1 MHKLWYSLRKEMQLL
16 LSDKVGLSL
25 LFGMPILLVFII
37 TIVQDSA
44 YKIVNENK
52 ISIIISNQ
60 DQGDQ
65 GQKLVH
71 LLDSSG
77 LFNIKKNYELTANQV
92 KNELLQTKKLTA
104 LYIPSNFSH
113 KLEEKA
119 SGISNSML
127 SEMGVIEATKTIE
140 SKDKLRLKFF
150 HDPILTQN
158 YCQSIEGMFYSYL
171 AIVENKLMI
180 NTIYKNL
187 GITKGS
193 IDIEKKM
200 KASKINIES
209 ITASNSGNKT
219 LPNSSQHNVPAWTIF
234 AMFFMVT
241 SLGSNIAKEKTSGSF
256 VRLKTLPTSFSLV
269 LMSKML
275 VYLLVAFLQVFVI
288 FSIGIFLFPLI
299 DLPQLGLP
307 TNPFPLIIIV
317 LLTGLS
323 AVSYALL
330 IGMFAKTQEQANG
343 FGAISIIL
351 FGAIGGIWVPTFVMP
366 SYLQMISK
374 LSPLHWCLEGFYT
387 IFLKQGSWMELGSVI
402 LYMIT
407 FITICQIFIYVK
419 LKTSKLI

>member
-1 MHKLWYSLRKEMQLL
+1 MNKLWYSLKKELQLL
-16 LSDKVGLSL
+16 FSDKVGLSL

-52 ISIIISNQ
+52 ITILVSNQ
-60 DQGDQ
+60 DQGAH
-65 GQKLVH
+65 GQKLVR
-71 LLDSSG
+71 LLDKSG
-77 LFNIKKNYELTANQV
+77 LFNMQKKTTLDSIQI
-92 KNELLQTKKLTA
+92 KNELLKTKKLTA
-104 LYIPSNFSH
+104 LYIPKNFSQ

-119 SGISNSML
+119 SKISNAML
-127 SEMGVIEATKTIE
+127 SQMGVAEASNIKN
-140 SKDKLRLKFF
+140 SPGDLALKFY
-150 HDPILTQN
+150 HDPILTEN
-158 YCQSIEGMFYSYL
+158 YCQSLEGMFYSYL

-180 NTIYKNL
+180 STIYKNL

-193 IDIEKKM
+193 IDIEKQM
-200 KASKINIES
+200 QASKINIES
-209 ITASNSGNKT
+209 ITASNSGNKI

-269 LMSKML
+269 LIAKML
-275 VYLLVAFLQVFVI
+275 VYLFVAFLQVFVI
-288 FSIGIFLFPLI
+288 FSIGIYLFPLI
-299 DLPQLGLP
+299 ELPRLGIP
-307 TNPFPLIIIV
+307 SNPFPMLIIV

-330 IGMFAKTQEQANG
+330 IGTLAKTQEQANG

-366 SYLQMISK
+366 NYMQLISNI
-374 LSPLHWCLEGFYT
+374 SPLHWCLEGFYT
-387 IFLKQGSWMELGSVI
+387 IFLKQGSWSELGSVV
-402 LYMIT
+402 LYLIT
-407 FITICQIFIYVK
+407 FITICQLLIYLK
-419 LKTSKLI
+419 LKTNKLI